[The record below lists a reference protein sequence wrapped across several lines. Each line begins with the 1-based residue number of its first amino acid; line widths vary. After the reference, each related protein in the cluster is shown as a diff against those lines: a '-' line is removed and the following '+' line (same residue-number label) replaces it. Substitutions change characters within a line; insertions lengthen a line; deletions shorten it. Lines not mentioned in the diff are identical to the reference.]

1 MIPNLRD
8 LNLKI
13 SYGPS
18 DDRLREFFI
27 PAMAASVRYDRAAG
41 YFSSSM
47 LAVAAAGVTRLILNG
62 GKMRLLCGADLSE
75 DDVAAIK
82 EGHATLAEQVEK
94 RMVIRLALP
103 ESDYVQNRLK
113 ALAWLVGT
121 GQLEIKVVLP
131 TDKHG
136 RPLPASKSDSYYHP
150 KEGLFEDAAGNR
162 LGFSGSVNESATAL
176 EDNYESFMVFNSWDG
191 TSAHL
196 AQIGH
201 RFDRL
206 WQGKERDWVAKRAK

>member
-1 MIPNLRD
+1 
-8 LNLKI
+8 
-13 SYGPS
+13 
-18 DDRLREFFI
+18 
-27 PAMAASVRYDRAAG
+27 
-41 YFSSSM
+41 
-47 LAVAAAGVTRLILNG
+47 VTRLILNG

-136 RPLPASKSDSYYHP
+136 RPIPASKTTSYYHP
-150 KEGLFEDAAGNR
+150 KEGLFTDAQGNQI
-162 LGFSGSVNESATAL
+162 GFSGSVNESATAL
-176 EDNYESFMVFNSWDG
+176 EDNYESFMVFNSW
-191 TSAHL
+191 
-196 AQIGH
+196 
-201 RFDRL
+201 
-206 WQGKERDWVAKRAK
+206 E